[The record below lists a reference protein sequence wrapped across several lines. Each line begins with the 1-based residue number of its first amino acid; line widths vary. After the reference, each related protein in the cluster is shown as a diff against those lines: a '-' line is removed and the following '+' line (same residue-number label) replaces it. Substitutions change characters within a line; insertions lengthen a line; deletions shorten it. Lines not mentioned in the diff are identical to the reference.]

1 MVISNIEGK
10 ICFVLRMLL
19 HAGCQQCC
27 LIDLITGG
35 LISKPKKG
43 CQLLIR
49 RKAMSKCVFCSFTFR
64 SNPIVVPILN

>member
-35 LISKPKKG
+35 LISKPK
-43 CQLLIR
+43 
-49 RKAMSKCVFCSFTFR
+49 RKAGSSPYVGKPCPSVCFAAL
-64 SNPIVVPILN
+64 PLDQIQL